1 MNKEIKQK
9 WVEALRS
16 GEYKQGKGTL
26 RTNNNL
32 FCCLGV
38 LCDILSPDK
47 WVNNIHVHSMYGITG
62 VLSQEILDITGIS
75 WNNPYINLE
84 KVSNREKLKKYV
96 FPLPNEIT
104 LSSLND
110 KGVPFEEIAT
120 IIDECF

>member
-26 RTNNNL
+26 RTNNL

-38 LCDILSPDK
+38 LCDITFPDK
-47 WVNNIHVHSMYGITG
+47 WENKLGRWFMFGFDGTLPDDVVKTTET
-62 VLSQEILDITGIS
+62 VK
-75 WNNPYINLE
+75 NNPYFNLE
-84 KVSNREKLKKYV
+84 KVSNRANLEKYV
-96 FPLPNEIT
+96 FPLPTAST
-104 LSSLND
+104 LSNLND